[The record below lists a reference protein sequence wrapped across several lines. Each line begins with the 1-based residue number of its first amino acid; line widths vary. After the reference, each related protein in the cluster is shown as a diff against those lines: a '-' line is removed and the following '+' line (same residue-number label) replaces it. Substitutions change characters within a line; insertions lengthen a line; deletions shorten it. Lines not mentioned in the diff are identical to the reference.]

1 MSMRPPRPSHS
12 LNPQKVNRAT
22 LRRAWQFARPYRGL
36 LVGYLA
42 VTILT
47 TVLGVL
53 PPFIFRQFLDSAIPK
68 RNLGQVNLLALAMV
82 VIAVIGMVLSL
93 FARLQGARLGEGLI
107 RDIRIALYDHV
118 QKMPIAFFTRTQT
131 GALMSRLNNDVIGAQ
146 QAFTYVLRTVLTDVL
161 TVVITMVAMI
171 ELSWQIT
178 VLSLAIVP
186 VLIFVS
192 RRVGKLQQAAAREAM
207 DLNAGMNSVMTER
220 FNVAGALLV
229 MLFGQPKEESRQ
241 FSESAS
247 RVAAIGVKRAM
258 TGMVLML
265 GLPLV
270 GSMGVAAVYWWG
282 ARQVLDGALT
292 IGTVV
297 AMASFVQR
305 LYGPLTDLASAR
317 VDFVTAFVSF
327 DRIFE
332 VLDATPGIADLPG
345 ATNLPASMVGGRI
358 EFDDVGF
365 TYPDEVIVASL
376 EAGRQPTSV
385 SAAAST
391 GRTSQPV
398 LRAVSFVAEPGTLT
412 AIVGP
417 SGAGKTTIT
426 SLLPR
431 LYDVSSGAVRLDG
444 HDVRSL
450 TLDSLR
456 GSIGVVSQ
464 DSHLFHA
471 SIAENLRYA
480 RPGASLQ
487 ELTAAAQGARIHDMI
502 AGLPDGYDTMVG
514 ERGYR
519 LSGGEKQ
526 RLAIARVLL
535 KDPRIVI
542 LDEATAHLDSETE
555 LLVQEALGEA
565 LQGRTTIAIA
575 HRLATVQ
582 AADQILVVDEG
593 RIVERGRHQELIA
606 LGGLY
611 AALTDAQDLRVGAGS
626 L

>member
-1 MSMRPPRPSHS
+1 MRPPRPTHQLST
-12 LNPQKVNRAT
+12 QKVNRAT

-82 VIAVIGMVLSL
+82 AIAVIGMVLSL

-270 GSMGVAAVYWWG
+270 GSVGVAAVYWWG

-332 VLDATPGIADLPG
+332 VLDASPGIADLPG
-345 ATNLPASMVGGRI
+345 AADLPASVAGGRI
-358 EFDDVGF
+358 EFDNVGF

-376 EAGRQPTSV
+376 EAAPVSRPDIAA
-385 SAAAST
+385 SAAKL
-391 GRTSQPV
+391 SQPV

-431 LYDVSSGAVRLDG
+431 LYDVSSGAIRLDG

-456 GSIGVVSQ
+456 ASIGVVSQ

-480 RPGASLQ
+480 RPGASLE
-487 ELTAAAQGARIHDMI
+487 ELTAAARGARIHDMI
-502 AGLPDGYDTMVG
+502 AGLPEGYDTMVG

-555 LLVQEALGEA
+555 LLVQEALAEA

-611 AALTDAQDLRVGAGS
+611 AALTEAQDLRVGAGS

>member
-1 MSMRPPRPSHS
+1 MRPPRSTRQ
-12 LNPQKVNRAT
+12 LNGQKINRAT
-22 LRRAWQFARPYRGL
+22 LRRAWQFAGPYRGL

-82 VIAVIGMVLSL
+82 AIAVIGMVLSL

-161 TVVITMVAMI
+161 TVVITLVAMI
-171 ELSWQIT
+171 KLSWQIT

-270 GSMGVAAVYWWG
+270 GSVGVAAVYWWG

-345 ATNLPASMVGGRI
+345 ATELPASVTGGRI
-358 EFDDVGF
+358 EFDNVGF

-376 EAGRQPTSV
+376 EAERPSV
-385 SAAAST
+385 AASS
-391 GRTSQPV
+391 GRPSQPV

-431 LYDVSSGAVRLDG
+431 LYDVSSGAICLDG

-456 GSIGVVSQ
+456 ASIGVVSQ

-480 RPGASLQ
+480 RPGASLAD
-487 ELTAAAQGARIHDMI
+487 LIAAAQGARIHDMI

-565 LQGRTTIAIA
+565 LEGRTTIAIA

-611 AALTDAQDLRVGAGS
+611 AALTEAQDLRVGAGS

>member
-1 MSMRPPRPSHS
+1 MRPPRSTRQ
-12 LNPQKVNRAT
+12 LNGQKINRAT
-22 LRRAWQFARPYRGL
+22 LRRAWQFAGPYRGL

-82 VIAVIGMVLSL
+82 AIAVIGMVLSL

-171 ELSWQIT
+171 KLSWQIT
-178 VLSLAIVP
+178 VLSLAVVP
-186 VLIFVS
+186 LLIFVS

-270 GSMGVAAVYWWG
+270 GSVGVAAVYWWG

-345 ATNLPASMVGGRI
+345 ATELPASVTGGRI
-358 EFDDVGF
+358 EFDNVGF

-376 EAGRQPTSV
+376 EAERPSI
-385 SAAAST
+385 AASS
-391 GRTSQPV
+391 GRPSQPV

-431 LYDVSSGAVRLDG
+431 LYDVSSGAICLDG

-450 TLDSLR
+450 TLESLR
-456 GSIGVVSQ
+456 ASIGVVSQ

-480 RPGASLQ
+480 RPGASLA
-487 ELTAAAQGARIHDMI
+487 ELIAAAQGARIHDMI

-565 LQGRTTIAIA
+565 LEGRTTIAIA

-582 AADQILVVDEG
+582 AADQILVVDQG

-611 AALTDAQDLRVGAGS
+611 AALTEAQDLRVGAGS

>member
-1 MSMRPPRPSHS
+1 MSMRPPRPAHQ
-12 LNPQKVNRAT
+12 LNAQKVNRAT
-22 LRRAWQFARPYRGL
+22 LRRAWQFAGPYRGL

-42 VTILT
+42 MTILT

-68 RNLGQVNLLALAMV
+68 RNLGQVNLLAMAMV
-82 VIAVIGMVLSL
+82 AIAVIGLVLSL

-171 ELSWQIT
+171 KLSWQIT

-186 VLIFVS
+186 ALIFVS

-207 DLNAGMNSVMTER
+207 DLNASMNSVMTER

-270 GSMGVAAVYWWG
+270 GSVGVAAVYWWG

-332 VLDATPGIADLPG
+332 VLDASPGIADLPG
-345 ATNLPASMVGGRI
+345 ATELPPSVMGGRI
-358 EFDDVGF
+358 EFDNVGF

-376 EAGRQPTSV
+376 EAGRPA
-385 SAAAST
+385 AAAST
-391 GRTSQPV
+391 GRPSQPV

-431 LYDVSSGAVRLDG
+431 LYDVSSGAIRLDG
-444 HDVRSL
+444 RDVRSL

-456 GSIGVVSQ
+456 ASIGVVSQ

-480 RPGASLQ
+480 RPGASLE

-502 AGLPDGYDTMVG
+502 AGLPEGYDTMVG

-535 KDPRIVI
+535 KDPLFVI

-611 AALTDAQDLRVGAGS
+611 AALTEAQDLRVGAGS

>member
-1 MSMRPPRPSHS
+1 MRPPRSTRQ
-12 LNPQKVNRAT
+12 LNGQKINRAT
-22 LRRAWQFARPYRGL
+22 LRRAWQFAGPYRGL

-82 VIAVIGMVLSL
+82 AIAVIGTVLSL

-161 TVVITMVAMI
+161 TVVITLVAMI
-171 ELSWQIT
+171 KLSWQIT

-270 GSMGVAAVYWWG
+270 GSVGVAAVYWWG

-345 ATNLPASMVGGRI
+345 ATELPASVTGGRI
-358 EFDDVGF
+358 EFDNVGF

-376 EAGRQPTSV
+376 EAERPSV
-385 SAAAST
+385 AASS
-391 GRTSQPV
+391 GRPSQPV

-431 LYDVSSGAVRLDG
+431 LYDVSSGAICLDG

-456 GSIGVVSQ
+456 ASIGVVSQ

-480 RPGASLQ
+480 RPGASLA
-487 ELTAAAQGARIHDMI
+487 ELIAAAQGARIHDMI

-565 LQGRTTIAIA
+565 LEGRTTIAIA

-611 AALTDAQDLRVGAGS
+611 AALTEAQDLRVGAGS

>member
-1 MSMRPPRPSHS
+1 MSMRPPRPAHQ
-12 LNPQKVNRAT
+12 LNAQKVNRAT
-22 LRRAWQFARPYRGL
+22 LRRAWQFAGPYRGL

-42 VTILT
+42 MTILT

-68 RNLGQVNLLALAMV
+68 RNLGQVNLLAMAMV
-82 VIAVIGMVLSL
+82 AIAVIGLVLSL

-171 ELSWQIT
+171 KLSWQIT

-186 VLIFVS
+186 ALIFVS

-207 DLNAGMNSVMTER
+207 DLNASMNSVMTER

-270 GSMGVAAVYWWG
+270 GSVGVAAVYWWG

-345 ATNLPASMVGGRI
+345 ATELPRSVMGGRI
-358 EFDDVGF
+358 EFDNVGF

-376 EAGRQPTSV
+376 EAGRPA
-385 SAAAST
+385 AAAST
-391 GRTSQPV
+391 GRPSQPV
-398 LRAVSFVAEPGTLT
+398 LRTVSFVAEPGTLT

-431 LYDVSSGAVRLDG
+431 LYDVSSGAIRLDG
-444 HDVRSL
+444 RDVRSL

-456 GSIGVVSQ
+456 ASIGVVSQ

-480 RPGASLQ
+480 RPGASLE

-502 AGLPDGYDTMVG
+502 AGLPEGYDTMVG

-535 KDPRIVI
+535 KDPLFVI

-611 AALTDAQDLRVGAGS
+611 AALTEAQDLRVGAGS

>member
-1 MSMRPPRPSHS
+1 MSMRPPRTFHQ
-12 LNPQKVNRAT
+12 LNGQTVNRAT
-22 LRRAWQFARPYRGL
+22 LRRAWRFARPYRLL

-47 TVLGVL
+47 TVLGVV
-53 PPFIFRQFLDSAIPK
+53 PPFIFKRFLDSAIP
-68 RNLGQVNLLALAMV
+68 RRDLGEVNVLAAAMV
-82 VIAVIGMVLSL
+82 AIAVVGLVLSL
-93 FARLQGARLGEGLI
+93 IARLQGARLGEGLI

-131 GALMSRLNNDVIGAQ
+131 GALMSRLNNDVVGAQ
-146 QAFTYVLRTVLTDVL
+146 QAFTYVLRTVVTDLL
-161 TVVITMVAMI
+161 TVVITVVAMLN
-171 ELSWQIT
+171 LSWQIT
-178 VLSLAIVP
+178 VLSLVIVP

-207 DLNAGMNSVMTER
+207 ELNAGMNSVMTER

-229 MLFGQPKEESRQ
+229 MLFGQPREESRR
-241 FSESAS
+241 FGDSAS
-247 RVAAIGVKRAM
+247 RVAAIGVRRAM

-270 GSMGVAAVYWWG
+270 GSVGVAAVYWWG
-282 ARQVLDGALT
+282 ARQVLNGALT
-292 IGTVV
+292 VGTVV
-297 AMASFVQR
+297 AMASLVQR
-305 LYGPLTDLASAR
+305 LYGPLTELASAR

-332 VLDATPGIADLPG
+332 VLDVHPSIADLPG
-345 ATNLPASMVGGRI
+345 AIPLPGSVAGGRV
-358 EFDDVGF
+358 EFDDVSF
-365 TYPDEVIVASL
+365 TYPDDVIVASL
-376 EAGRQPTSV
+376 EAGRRPG
-385 SAAAST
+385 
-391 GRTSQPV
+391 GRHDPGRPV
-398 LRAVSFVAEPGTLT
+398 LQHITFVAEPGTLT

-417 SGAGKTTIT
+417 SGAGKTTVT

-431 LYDVSSGAVRLDG
+431 LYDVSSGAIRLDG
-444 HDVRSL
+444 HELRSL
-450 TLDSLR
+450 SLESLR
-456 GSIGVVSQ
+456 GAIGVVSQ
-464 DSHLFHA
+464 DSHLFHS
-471 SIAENLRYA
+471 SIADNLRYA
-480 RPGASLQ
+480 KPGATLE
-487 ELTAAAQGARIHDMI
+487 ELTAAARGARIHDMI
-502 AGLPDGYDTMVG
+502 AALPDGYDTMVG

-535 KDPRIVI
+535 KNPRIVI

-582 AADQILVVDEG
+582 SADQILVIDQG
-593 RIVERGRHQELIA
+593 RIVERGRHHELIA
-606 LGGLY
+606 QGGLY
-611 AALTDAQDLRVGAGS
+611 AALTEAQDLRVDALPG
-626 L
+626 

>member
-1 MSMRPPRPSHS
+1 MFMHPPRDTES
-12 LNPQKVNRAT
+12 LKGRKIDRAT
-22 LRRAWQFARPYRGL
+22 LKRAWTFARPYRGL
-36 LVGYLA
+36 LVGYLF
-42 VTILT
+42 VTVLSTIL
-47 TVLGVL
+47 GVI
-53 PPFIFRQFLDSAIPK
+53 PPFLFRSFLDTAIPR
-68 RNLGQVNLLALAMV
+68 RNLGLVNLLALAMV
-82 VIAVIGMVLSL
+82 LIAVAGTALTFL
-93 FARLQGARLGEGLI
+93 GRLQGARLGEGLI

-118 QKMPIAFFTRTQT
+118 QRMPIAFFTRTQT
-131 GALMSRLNNDVIGAQ
+131 GALMSRLNNDVVGAQ
-146 QAFTYVLRTVLTDVL
+146 QAFTYVLRTVITDIL
-161 TVVITMVAMI
+161 TVVMTLVAGLY
-171 ELSWQIT
+171 LSWQIT
-178 VLSLAIVP
+178 LLSLAIVP
-186 VLIFVS
+186 VLLFVS

-207 DLNAGMNSVMTER
+207 QLNAKMNSVMTER

-229 MLFGQPKEESRQ
+229 MLFGKPRKESEE
-241 FSESAS
+241 FSDTAHK
-247 RVAAIGVKRAM
+247 VAAIGVKRAM

-270 GSMGVAAVYWWG
+270 GSIGVAGVYWWG
-282 ARQVLDGALT
+282 ARQVLHGALT
-292 IGTVV
+292 VGTVV
-297 AMASFVQR
+297 AMASLMQR
-305 LYGPLTDLASAR
+305 LYAPLTDLASVR

-332 VLDATPGIADLPG
+332 VLDAAPAIADLPG
-345 ATNLPASMVGGRI
+345 ASVLPPSHQGGRI
-358 EFDDVGF
+358 EFDRVDF
-365 TYPDEVIVASL
+365 TYPTGTIVASL
-376 EAGRQPTSV
+376 E
-385 SAAAST
+385 T
-391 GRTSQPV
+391 GNPVHANEVGNPV
-398 LRAVSFVAEPGTLT
+398 LHGVSFVAEPGTLT

-417 SGAGKTTIT
+417 SGAGKTTVT

-431 LYDVSSGAVRLDG
+431 LYDVSGGAVRIDG

-450 TLDSLR
+450 TLESLR
-456 GSIGVVSQ
+456 GAIGVVSQ

-480 RPGASLQ
+480 KPGATLAELQ
-487 ELTAAAQGARIHDMI
+487 DAARGARIHDMI

-582 AADQILVVDEG
+582 AADQILVVEAG
-593 RIVERGRHQELIA
+593 RIVERGRHEELIA
-606 LGGLY
+606 EGGLY
-611 AALTDAQDLRVGAGS
+611 AALTEAQDLRVGQPTA
-626 L
+626 